1 MLEWR
6 DLYQLTKDGQSE
18 SEKNLPGM
26 VRGPTNLMRGVR
38 SAWTAACRRTRE
50 VRSILIV
57 SGGGFGVL
65 SKMDGWCRVI
75 RERRRRVE
83 EAELVRC

>member
-18 SEKNLPGM
+18 SEENLPGM

-57 SGGGFGVL
+57 GGGFFLEFCREWTVGVGL
-65 SKMDGWCRVI
+65 FGSD
-75 RERRRRVE
+75 VE
-83 EAELVRC
+83 EWKKLSW